1 VVLQAVSAE
10 ERTKTVK
17 NAAIVFFTIMSS
29 LVSVLF
35 SCPISIDKPSTDEG
49 IFAFFKRKGVFVEE
63 AGAPEGDRGR
73 RNGRKSA
80 YSARDGVTQA
90 LNIFTETAGG
100 IAARQQCAAQK
111 Q

>member
-1 VVLQAVSAE
+1 M
-10 ERTKTVK
+10 K
-17 NAAIVFFTIMSS
+17 
-29 LVSVLF
+29 
-35 SCPISIDKPSTDEG
+35 
-49 IFAFFKRKGVFVEE
+49 E
-63 AGAPEGDRGR
+63 AGAPKGDRGR